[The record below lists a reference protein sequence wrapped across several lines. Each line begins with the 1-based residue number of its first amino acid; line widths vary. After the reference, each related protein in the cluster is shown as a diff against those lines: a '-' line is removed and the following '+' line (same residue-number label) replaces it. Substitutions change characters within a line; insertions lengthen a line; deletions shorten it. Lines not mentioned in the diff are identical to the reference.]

1 MLKTGCKNICRRGG
15 EGEGGGVVEDEAQ
28 NLLCAQFYLW
38 RNFSGHLCSDDL
50 FLVTVFWSV
59 SVPHFFTV
67 NSFSTS
73 GSAW

>member
-1 MLKTGCKNICRRGG
+1 MQKHLQER
-15 EGEGGGVVEDEAQ
+15 EGGVVVVVVVVVVEDEAQ

-67 NSFSTS
+67 N
-73 GSAW
+73 